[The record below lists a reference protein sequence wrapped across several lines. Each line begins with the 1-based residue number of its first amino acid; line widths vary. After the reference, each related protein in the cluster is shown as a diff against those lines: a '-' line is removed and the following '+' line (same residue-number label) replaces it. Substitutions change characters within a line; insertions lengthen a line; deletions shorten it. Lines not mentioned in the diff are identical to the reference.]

1 MSSSKNRQ
9 RYLALVREFS
19 ARVVLFHDA
28 IAEAAGLHVTDVKV
42 LHLLGAEGMTAGQLA
57 EHTALTG
64 AAVTAVVD
72 RLEKGGYVTR
82 ERDEDDRR
90 RVTVRAVPA
99 KAKTLNRL
107 YEEYGADMAALLA
120 QYTDAEFAVIERY
133 LSQTTALLTTHAAKL
148 RQSRKR

>member
-9 RYLALVREFS
+9 RYLALIREFS

-42 LHLLGAEGMTAGQLA
+42 LHLLGDEALTAGQLV
-57 EHTALTG
+57 EQTALTG
-64 AAVTAVVD
+64 AAITAVVD
-72 RLEKGGYVTR
+72 RLEKAGYVRR
-82 ERDEDDRR
+82 ERGEADRR

-99 KAKTLNRL
+99 KLKTLDRL
-107 YEEYGADMAALLA
+107 YQDYGADMAALLS

-133 LSQTTALLTTHAAKL
+133 LSQTTALLAAHAAKL
-148 RQSRKR
+148 RQARKP